1 MATMSSCSTWVGL
14 RLGSGLGGGGDDG
27 GIAEAS
33 DTVGSCVVADEVIEA
48 PTDLRSDVGGLIGEV
63 EKAVEAVE
71 DGGAVGERPAQ
82 VESACGGTA
91 ESVWVSRRFVV
102 CGFGADGGWLLDC
115 LAVPA
120 GRIRRP
126 RRRLRR
132 RPRVGLL
139 APRR

>member
-1 MATMSSCSTWVGL
+1 M
-14 RLGSGLGGGGDDG
+14 GSGLGGGGDDG

-91 ESVWVSRRFVV
+91 ESGLGQQGFVV
-102 CGFGADGGWLLDC
+102 CGFGADGRWLCSALLFRRD
-115 LAVPA
+115 VP
-120 GRIRRP
+120 
-126 RRRLRR
+126 
-132 RPRVGLL
+132 
-139 APRR
+139 